1 MGLDLIKKSTHSTQK
16 KQEKRVASSIGG
28 KRKVASGS
36 RYWAKGDAVS
46 DELLVDAKQTE
57 KKSISITTKMIEKVN
72 DEAIANDKVP
82 AISVE
87 FLNIGRLAEK
97 DWILVP
103 MWHYEEV
110 IDR

>member
-1 MGLDLIKKSTHSTQK
+1 
-16 KQEKRVASSIGG
+16 
-28 KRKVASGS
+28 
-36 RYWAKGDAVS
+36 
-46 DELLVDAKQTE
+46 
-57 KKSISITTKMIEKVN
+57 MIEKVN